1 MGGTYGEIRG
11 QSKIEVYLEYLE
23 MTEDSI
29 FEMKIPDPEYKKH
42 CKRTMVQDPEAE
54 EWVLH
59 YHLHT

>member
-23 MTEDSI
+23 MTKDTI
-29 FEMKIPDPEYKKH
+29 FETKIPDPEYKKH
-42 CKRTMVQDPEAE
+42 CKNLMVQDPETE